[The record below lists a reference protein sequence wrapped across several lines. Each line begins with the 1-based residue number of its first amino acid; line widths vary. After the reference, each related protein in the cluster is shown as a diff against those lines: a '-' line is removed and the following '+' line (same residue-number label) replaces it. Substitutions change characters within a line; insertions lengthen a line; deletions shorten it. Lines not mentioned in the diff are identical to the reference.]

1 MREPKNRGGK
11 NPHHL
16 RFSNRGDV
24 SSALDRDAVK
34 IDAGTNNPIQAHKFD
49 NFKTQGIFKVD
60 EDNTMGVTSHPNE
73 TTIHQQNQTN
83 S

>member
-1 MREPKNRGGK
+1 MVRGGK

-24 SSALDRDAVK
+24 ISALDRDAIK
-34 IDAGTNNPIQAHKFD
+34 IDTGTNNPIQAHKVD
-49 NFKTQGIFKVD
+49 NFKTQGTFRVG

-73 TTIHQQNQTN
+73 ITIQQQQNQP
-83 S
+83 

>member
-49 NFKTQGIFKVD
+49 NFKTQGTFK
-60 EDNTMGVTSHPNE
+60 
-73 TTIHQQNQTN
+73 
-83 S
+83 